1 MDLNLLKYFIAVADE
16 MSFSSAA
23 ESIYL
28 SQSSLSK
35 HVKRLEDELGFQLF
49 SRNSHTT
56 ELTPAGEALLPAARN
71 IVREL
76 DIVHDQLR
84 MWSSQ
89 RCLRLASFSFFSI
102 YHLDRFIS
110 KFISLNGMDI
120 SLVENASD
128 SLLAMLDGDAID
140 AYFAFEYGNFPPE
153 SYVCYPILSEELVL
167 ATTSPVAQLSPD
179 GITLDELRGFD
190 IVTLSE
196 RDEPFMTGYLQKY
209 APELAARIE
218 PRNIWL
224 YSLKSVIKK
233 EACASIIPR
242 MVAQSS
248 KLCCTPI
255 LGLPQFNL
263 ALITKPDRI
272 TNNRLAALKQY
283 MNQELTEW

>member
-1 MDLNLLKYFIAVADE
+1 MDLNLLKYFTAVADE

-35 HVKRLEDELGFQLF
+35 HVKRLEDDLGFQLF

-140 AYFAFEYGNFPPE
+140 AYFAFEFFLR
-153 SYVCYPILSEELVL
+153 SLSSPRPRPSHSSRRTGSRLTNCADL
-167 ATTSPVAQLSPD
+167 ISSLFLSGTS
-179 GITLDELRGFD
+179 
-190 IVTLSE
+190 
-196 RDEPFMTGYLQKY
+196 
-209 APELAARIE
+209 
-218 PRNIWL
+218 
-224 YSLKSVIKK
+224 
-233 EACASIIPR
+233 
-242 MVAQSS
+242 
-248 KLCCTPI
+248 
-255 LGLPQFNL
+255 
-263 ALITKPDRI
+263 
-272 TNNRLAALKQY
+272 RL
-283 MNQELTEW
+283 

>member
-1 MDLNLLKYFIAVADE
+1 MDLNLLKYFTAVADE

-89 RCLRLASFSFFSI
+89 GCLRLASFSFFSI

-110 KFISLNGMDI
+110 KFISLSGMDI

-128 SLLAMLDGDAID
+128 SLLAMLDSNAID
-140 AYFAFEYGNFPPE
+140 AYFAFEYGNFSQD

-167 ATTSPVAQLSPD
+167 ATTSPVSHLSPD
-179 GITLDELRGFD
+179 GITLDELHGLN

-196 RDEPFMTGYLQKY
+196 RDEPFITGYLQKY
-209 APELAARIE
+209 APGLAARIE

-255 LGLPQFNL
+255 LGLPSFNL